1 MDQTTRATD
10 ARETYDLHAFHSE
23 NRAVLA
29 MTAAVR
35 ADAGSADRL
44 GADALDPDLLDTL
57 VADVG
62 RFAAAFTHYR
72 HKEELVLP
80 HLEARG
86 VRELSA
92 GMWEGDNRVRSFV
105 GTAVTLLPGARE
117 RPSSGNLQSV
127 AGLLLDACDHADSM
141 VAEEESELVPLMR
154 STLGDADW
162 ERISADAALVPAVEM
177 DEPRTWGPSAL
188 DMAEARLRALGG
200 GGAQDAPSGARP

>member
-1 MDQTTRATD
+1 MDQTTRGAD
-10 ARETYDLHAFHSE
+10 GREPYDLHAFHAE
-23 NRAVLA
+23 NRAVLE

-35 ADAGSADRL
+35 ADAGAAERL
-44 GADALDPDLLDTL
+44 PEGVLDPGLLDTL

-62 RFAAAFTHYR
+62 RFATAFSHYR

-86 VRELSA
+86 VREPSE
-92 GMWEGDNRVRSFV
+92 GMWAGDNRVRSFV

-154 STLGDADW
+154 SSLGEADW
-162 ERISADAALVPAVEM
+162 ACISADAALVPAVEM
-177 DEPRTWGPSAL
+177 DEPHSWGPSAL
-188 DMAEARLRALGG
+188 DMAEARLRALDGG
-200 GGAQDAPSGARP
+200 TA